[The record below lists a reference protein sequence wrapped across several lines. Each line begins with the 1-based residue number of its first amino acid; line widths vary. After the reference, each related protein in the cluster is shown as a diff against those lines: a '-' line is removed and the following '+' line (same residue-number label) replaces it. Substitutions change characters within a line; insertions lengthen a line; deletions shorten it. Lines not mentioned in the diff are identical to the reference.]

1 MTSISVRQGDYLPGV
16 GVIYAGSAG
25 GSTQHPTELGVVL
38 ISQCCD
44 LAKMSTTNLP
54 VCVAV
59 VHLEGDAATLARS
72 GRQPRYASVEH
83 FGEGLF
89 IDFGLVGTL
98 EPDFIG
104 PVVRETDQQRRR
116 ILAGRIARR
125 FSRFA
130 YPDSIQ
136 PYFASLQKLLRS
148 RVTKNSPVAR
158 CLEQLA
164 TARVEAE
171 WDEGPPWGMNLVFV
185 LNDGILAPVADE
197 FPEAALLRV
206 MPVDIDRT
214 AQMIDACA
222 GEDPQLLPLWERFAE
237 LVCDRALTD
246 AVPTVVREWT
256 AEVTDETDFSYS
268 RYVRSVDIDVDD
280 LSELE

>member
-1 MTSISVRQGDYLPGV
+1 MTSISVRQGDYLPKV
-16 GVIYAGSAG
+16 GVLYAGSAS

-44 LAKMSTTNLP
+44 LAKMSSTNLP
-54 VCVAV
+54 VCAAV
-59 VHLEGDAATLARS
+59 TYLGGDAAALARS

-104 PVVRETDQQRRR
+104 QVVRETDEQRRR

-130 YPDSIQ
+130 YPDLIQ
-136 PYFASLQKLLRS
+136 PSLASLQKLLRS
-148 RVTKNSPVAR
+148 RVAKESPVAR

-164 TARVEAE
+164 TLRVEAE
-171 WDEGPPWGMNLVFV
+171 WDEGPPWAMNLVFV
-185 LNDGILAPVADE
+185 LNDGILAPIGDDS
-197 FPEAALLRV
+197 PEAALLRV

-214 AQMIDACA
+214 AQAIDACA
-222 GEDPQLLPLWERFAE
+222 AEDPQLLPLWERFAE
-237 LVCDRALTD
+237 LVCERALAE
-246 AVPTVVREWT
+246 AVPTVIREWT
-256 AEVTDETDFSYS
+256 VEVTDETDFSYS
-268 RYVRSVDIDVDD
+268 RFVRSVDIDVDD
-280 LSELE
+280 LSETE